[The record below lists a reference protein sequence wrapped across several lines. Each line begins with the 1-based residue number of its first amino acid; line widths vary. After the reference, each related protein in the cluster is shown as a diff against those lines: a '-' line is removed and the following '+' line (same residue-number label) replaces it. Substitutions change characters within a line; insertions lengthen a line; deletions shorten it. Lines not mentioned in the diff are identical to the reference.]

1 MGYIASWSIRTP
13 WNPMSFSSA
22 AAEMQRSRDRRTIS
36 VKTVN
41 QGTHSMRKTNNK
53 AILAARNLYEH

>member
-22 AAEMQRSRDRRTIS
+22 AAEMQRSRDRKRRNTRI
-36 VKTVN
+36 VN
-41 QGTHSMRKTNNK
+41 QGTHSMKKTNNK
-53 AILAARNLYEH
+53 AILAAREL